1 MNIASTRR
9 MFSMA
14 IAIVLFSRSLAVT
27 QAAEYAV
34 AIQGEITQV
43 TDDLNWFHDSIQVGM
58 PVEGGYNFFD
68 PGYLKQTYVGD
79 DSQVTYRYFFQPD
92 ANFNVPAL
100 PVNMHLA
107 IGGHAYE
114 TAGSLF
120 GTYAISVFNDSNG
133 FVVGDGYQV
142 QSPLPFPAHFTD
154 FTGDPVND
162 PDGFFFPY
170 LFMTLDLRDPTATA
184 LSSTDL
190 PLVPPGLAGFAT
202 AVGHI
207 YIADANGEPDYAV
220 ADVSDYVAAVGARA
234 VVARAL
240 RRRVVL
246 GGRTCDPRTSIQ
258 ELDLGLSVAAKFSD
272 CERQIS

>member
-1 MNIASTRR
+1 
-9 MFSMA
+9 
-14 IAIVLFSRSLAVT
+14 
-27 QAAEYAV
+27 
-34 AIQGEITQV
+34 
-43 TDDLNWFHDSIQVGM
+43 
-58 PVEGGYNFFD
+58 
-68 PGYLKQTYVGD
+68 
-79 DSQVTYRYFFQPD
+79 
-92 ANFNVPAL
+92 
-100 PVNMHLA
+100 MHLA
-107 IGGHAYE
+107 IGGHDYE

-220 ADVSDYVAAVGARA
+220 ATFRITSLQSVPEPSSLALCGVGLSLAVGRASRAR
-234 VVARAL
+234 RFK
-240 RRRVVL
+240 
-246 GGRTCDPRTSIQ
+246 SWI
-258 ELDLGLSVAAKFSD
+258 
-272 CERQIS
+272 